1 MTLKAVDT
9 KIWAFAQ
16 PEATGSNGWA
26 GKAMVAG
33 LHITSVDRGAAF
45 YEDDALLIAAAPMML
60 REIQETRERLD
71 ALLKVEKYSK
81 DNELATA
88 LATMEM
94 DLNRVAAIAYGD
106 WPGVRRTQE
115 AKEKNQ

>member
-1 MTLKAVDT
+1 MTKSAVESKT
-9 KIWAFAQ
+9 WVFAQ

-26 GKAMVAG
+26 GKAVVAG
-33 LHITSVDRGAAF
+33 LNVTSVDRMTAF
-45 YEDDALLIAAAPMML
+45 YEADALLIAAAPQML
-60 REIQETRERLD
+60 KEIQETRQRLD
-71 ALLKVEKYSK
+71 GLLKVEKYRK
-81 DNELATA
+81 ADELATA

-115 AKEKNQ
+115 R

>member
-1 MTLKAVDT
+1 MTKQAVET

-33 LHITSVDRGAAF
+33 LNVTNVDRVVAF
-45 YEDDALLIAAAPMML
+45 YEDDAMLIAAAPQML
-60 REIQETRERLD
+60 REIQETRQRLD
-71 ALLKVEKYSK
+71 ALLKIEKYRK
-81 DNELATA
+81 DDELAVA

-106 WPGVRRTQE
+106 WPGVRRT
-115 AKEKNQ
+115 